1 MTRERA
7 FRKAA
12 DSYRLLLRTWT
23 EIGSAVRVPNEDD
36 AILERPPAPGE
47 ERSWLER
54 LVRRAQEWVKEAR
67 ESVGARRDR
76 IVRRL
81 RAVLRAGLEG
91 AKAGLQETRD
101 MIDPIK
107 NLQKVLDTEFGA
119 AFGGGLAIAL
129 AIAAVWLLR
138 QGK

>member
-7 FRKAA
+7 FRQAA

-23 EIGSAVRVPNEDD
+23 EIGSAVRVPREDD
-36 AILERPPAPGE
+36 AILAHPPEPGQ

-54 LVRRAQEWVKEAR
+54 LVSRAQDWIQEAR

-81 RAVLRAGLEG
+81 RATLRAALEG
-91 AKAGLQETRD
+91 AKAGLDQTRD
-101 MIDPIK
+101 MVDPIK
-107 NLQKVLDTEFGA
+107 NLQKVLDTEFGF

-129 AIAAVWLLR
+129 AIAAVYLLR
-138 QGK
+138 K

>member
-1 MTRERA
+1 MTREQA
-7 FRKAA
+7 FRQAA
-12 DSYRLLLRTWT
+12 DAYRLLLAAWT
-23 EIGSAVRVPNEDD
+23 EIGSAVRVPREDD
-36 AILERPPAPGE
+36 AILVHPPEPGQ

-54 LVRRAQEWVKEAR
+54 LLIRAQDWIQEAR

-81 RAVLRAGLEG
+81 RAVLRAALEAAKGGLE
-91 AKAGLQETRD
+91 ETRD

-107 NLQKVLDTEFGA
+107 NLQRILDTSFGS

-129 AIAAVWLLR
+129 AVLAIYLLR
-138 QGK
+138 K